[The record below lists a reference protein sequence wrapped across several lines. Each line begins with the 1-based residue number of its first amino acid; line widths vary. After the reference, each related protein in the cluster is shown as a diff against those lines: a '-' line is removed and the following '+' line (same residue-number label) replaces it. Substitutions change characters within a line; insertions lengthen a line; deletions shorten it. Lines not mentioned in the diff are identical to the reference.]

1 MVHKVDTGASVLA
14 RLGGTL
20 VYVIL
25 TAVTRIAS
33 WTLTHIAPHVTTAG
47 APVLARLGGAGIHLA
62 LTVAARTALWT
73 HTVVGVVLV
82 YALPASL
89 TQLLQWHPH
98 LGCSLR
104 AG

>member
-33 WTLTHIAPHVTTAG
+33 WTLLGARKEFTQCRGTQARRGIPESTQNPTAKG
-47 APVLARLGGAGIHLA
+47 HTQTANAQPVQDSTRD
-62 LTVAARTALWT
+62 
-73 HTVVGVVLV
+73 
-82 YALPASL
+82 
-89 TQLLQWHPH
+89 
-98 LGCSLR
+98 
-104 AG
+104 